1 MWDNF
6 TMSKEDIMEVLDN
19 IEEIAKQEEIPKH
32 DKEYLQD
39 AAYVLRRDLVNRI
52 PADMAGVDNYGEK
65 VVFARKFERELLQEA
80 FEALMVSIYKKE
92 GFETM
97 EYPDARDVIDQLI
110 ASRGIAWFNAETDK
124 GEKMVAIWITVLGLD
139 GKVLKEDYE
148 KEDFRAITE
157 KWKRGGRQQTTIEG
171 GK

>member
-19 IEEIAKQEEIPKH
+19 IEEIAKQEEIPEH
-32 DKEYLQD
+32 DKEFLQD
-39 AAYVLRRDLVNRI
+39 AVYVLRRDLVNRI
-52 PADMAGVDNYGEK
+52 PADMAGVDNYGEM
-65 VVFARKFERELLQEA
+65 VVFARKFEREKLQEA
-80 FEALMVSIYKKE
+80 FEALMVGIYKKE
-92 GFETM
+92 GFKIM

-110 ASRGIAWFNAETDK
+110 ASRGIAWFNVKTDK
-124 GEKMVAIWITVLGLD
+124 GERMVAIWITVLGLD

-157 KWKRGGRQQTTIEG
+157 KWKKGRR
-171 GK
+171 